1 MMKKIGLLGG
11 TFDPPHIGHMII
23 ADDCFHALE
32 LDEVWFI
39 PSQIPPH
46 KNKANVSSDKRL
58 NMVTLA
64 TENRAHFKVK
74 DFELTRQGRSYTIDT
89 MTMINDAYPEC
100 TFYFIIGAD
109 MVEYLPH
116 WQAIDE
122 LVKAVQFVGVKRPGY
137 TLETPYPVL
146 FVDSL
151 EMDVSSSSIRERMK
165 AKRPCE
171 YLMPQAVYHYIK
183 EHKLYE

>member
-1 MMKKIGLLGG
+1 MKKIGLLGG

-58 NMVTLA
+58 DMVTRA
-64 TENRAHFKVK
+64 TCHHPHFKVK

-89 MTMINDAYPEC
+89 MTMINAAYPDC
-100 TFYFIIGAD
+100 IFYFIIGAD

-122 LVKAVQFVGVKRPGY
+122 LVEVVQFVGVKRPGY
-137 TLETPYPVL
+137 TLETPYPVK

-151 EMDVSSSSIRERMK
+151 EMDVSSSIIRERMK
-165 AKRPCE
+165 TNRPCK
-171 YLMPQAVYHYIK
+171 YLMLPAVYQYIK

>member
-1 MMKKIGLLGG
+1 MKKIGILGG

-23 ADDCFHALE
+23 ADDCYDALD

-46 KNKANVSSDKRL
+46 KEKANVASEDRL
-58 NMVTLA
+58 AMVKQA
-64 TENRAHFKVK
+64 IQERPYFKVK
-74 DFELTRQGRSYTIDT
+74 EFELNRVGPSYTIDT
-89 MTMINDAYPEC
+89 MKYINEQFPDV

-122 LVKAVQFVGVKRPGY
+122 LVKLVQFVGVKRPGHSLD
-137 TLETPYPVL
+137 TVYPVQ

-151 EMDVSSSSIRERMK
+151 EMDVSSSLIRSRIKEQ
-165 AKRPCE
+165 RPSE
-171 YLMPQAVYHYIK
+171 FLMPPAVYQYIK